1 MLLTGA
7 NILLVEHDQRTIDSI
22 RQVVGTRYTLD
33 IEVRGIPAIKKA
45 TQTEYDLYLIA
56 CKLPDK
62 TGLDVLSMILKSFPE
77 AICVMMDNDPAI
89 DTIMRAAHL
98 GGYDFLKKPIKHD
111 KLERII
117 PRALERRWYVQEAR
131 RLKEEKDRNL
141 IAISEEQSRLRSVI
155 QSIDDGLMITNIRRE
170 IIFYNPRFLKLTG
183 INREILV
190 GEKIIEILP
199 GKLQEQIS
207 GILESKHSYCSIK
220 EEIVIEPPAKLVIM
234 ANSNP
239 VLDDKGQLLGVVS
252 VLRDISEIKA
262 IELSK
267 SEFINMLAHEL
278 KAPLGAIRG
287 YLEMVIERQMGDNE
301 VLYQNYLNRSLTRCD
316 AMLALL
322 QDLLNIFRMDAM
334 TVRREI
340 ERIDAGDLLRETV
353 DFFYSNIRERKLT
366 LDMRIDNDL
375 YIKADREEIRRI
387 YTNLLSNAI
396 KYNKENGR
404 IFIRATR
411 EDAYIKIIVEDT
423 GIGMKTEDKERIFEE
438 FFRAKNIHTRNVSGT
453 GLGTTILKK
462 ILDEYNGKIEVQSEF
477 EKGST
482 FTIYLPRAN

>member
-7 NILLVEHDQRTIDSI
+7 HILLIEHDQRTIDSI
-22 RQVVGTRYTLD
+22 RQVVGNSYTLD
-33 IEVRGIPAIKKA
+33 IENRGIPAIKKA
-45 TQTEYDLYLIA
+45 DEKEYDLYLIA

-62 TGLDVLSMILKSFPE
+62 PGLDVLSAILKHYPE
-77 AICVMMDNDPAI
+77 AICVMMDHDPAI
-89 DTIMRAAHL
+89 DIIMRAAHL

-131 RLKEEKDRNL
+131 RLKNEKDRNL

-155 QSIDDGLMITNIRRE
+155 HSIDDGLMITNMRSE

-183 INREILV
+183 INRDIPV

-199 GKLQEQIS
+199 KKLQEQIS

-220 EEIVIEPPAKLVIM
+220 EEIVIEPPAKLVVM

-239 VLDDKGQLLGVVS
+239 ILDDKGQLIGVVS

-262 IELSK
+262 LELSK

-287 YLEMVIERQMGDNE
+287 YLEMVIERQMGDDE
-301 VLYQNYLNRSLTRCD
+301 ALYQKYLDRSLTRCD

-366 LDMRIDNDL
+366 LDMRVEKDL
-375 YIKADREEIRRI
+375 FIKADREEIRRV

-404 IFIRATR
+404 IIIRATA
-411 EDAYIKIIVEDT
+411 EEKFIKIIFEDT
-423 GIGMKTEDKERIFEE
+423 GIGMKEEDKDRLFEE
-438 FFRAKNIHTRNVSGT
+438 FFRAKNSYTRNVSGT

-462 ILDEYNGKIEVQSEF
+462 ILDEYDGKIEVSSEY
-477 EKGST
+477 EKGSV
-482 FTIYLPRAN
+482 FTVYLPRAN